1 MQHMWCTAGGLEH
14 VYVQQA
20 VQWCQLATQQY
31 SWLRLLACT
40 VTLTLA
46 GEWLT
51 GAGSCAAPAPAPSPW
66 GGGKSTGFE
75 MDTCHL
81 HDRFQALMCR
91 QKVNLMFNHTRPG
104 TCVLYCT
111 DDRWCCRLLSVMNGS
126 SPRHSATT

>member
-51 GAGSCAAPAPAPSPW
+51 GAGSCAAPAPAPAPIW
-66 GGGKSTGFE
+66 LN
-75 MDTCHL
+75 DWCWWHWQRL
-81 HDRFQALMCR
+81 QA
-91 QKVNLMFNHTRPG
+91 TRTAG
-104 TCVLYCT
+104 VG
-111 DDRWCCRLLSVMNGS
+111 RVG
-126 SPRHSATT
+126 AV